1 MPIFA
6 VKTRPMF
13 FQPRIGQHYH
23 KGFKGYRTLVLGVK
37 HHCILKQC
45 PFYEDCVMQRNCANY
60 DANCPAYGD
69 RHDLRL
75 SQSNQIEIDAFL
87 EEYDRY
93 PTYSYFTKLMLGKT
107 DDCTEAE
114 KTAFWEQV
122 AFANYLQYFRP
133 SPQVPEYEEEELTYR
148 AEDWEAFQELLE
160 NVKPEVLLVWN
171 AALKT
176 LLEKK
181 IADGAIKGLTH
192 FDDFRSETL
201 TVNRYLYKV
210 QPKKSPNELFDDFRL
225 AFCPDDEAKAA
236 RLMLNALQKARFRQF
251 VPSEDLK
258 LTSEMVE
265 AAQPNIWDN
274 ELMSFLI
281 GKLPAKQELDKLVS
295 AFEPQLKDLAKNFR
309 CASSFPLEI
318 ADTKAIDVG
327 GELSELSWFDLGKV
341 GSFDDTD
348 VANLYLTDAND
359 TLKTSHKALADNKLC
374 RVLLLLDVKDS
385 DKLLLD
391 VVGCPN
397 LSSIV
402 EKGQALLVEFDGEV
416 HEKVGLEHGKE
427 KTYLRCKNLAK
438 GQSLRPSEYLSAK
451 MSKTELNNLVYSVF
465 KDSTCVIA
473 TAKGERDLV
482 QLLEGL
488 LDRDFVCRQGK
499 RLKAVKG
506 KAGQL
511 LFYGLHRSGL
521 SWNDLGRLF
530 ADDNLAKNANRKKV
544 AQQLESPLPA
554 ARYYRDLFGF

>member
-1 MPIFA
+1 
-6 VKTRPMF
+6 MF
-13 FQPRIGQHYH
+13 FQPRIGQHYQE
-23 KGFKGYRTLVLGVK
+23 GFKGYRTLVLGVK

-45 PFYEDCVMQRNCANY
+45 PFYEDCVMQRNCASY

-75 SQSNQIEIDAFL
+75 SLSNQIEIDAFL
-87 EEYDRY
+87 EEYGRY
-93 PTYSYFTKLMLGKT
+93 PTYSYFTNLMLGKT

-122 AFANYLQYFRP
+122 AFANYLQYFCP
-133 SPQVPEYEEEELTYR
+133 SPQVPEYEEEGLTYR
-148 AEDWEAFQELLE
+148 AEDWDAFQELLE
-160 NVKPEVLLVWN
+160 TVQPEVLLVWN
-171 AALKT
+171 SALKM
-176 LLEKK
+176 LLDKK
-181 IADGAIKGLTH
+181 IARDEIMGLTH

-201 TVNRYLYKV
+201 TINRYLYKV
-210 QPKKSPNELFDDFRL
+210 QPKKSPKELFADFQL
-225 AFCPDDEAKAA
+225 AFFLDDEATAA
-236 RLMLNALQKARFRQF
+236 RLILNALQKARFRQF
-251 VPSEDLK
+251 VPPVDLK

-281 GKLPAKQELDKLVS
+281 GKLSAKQDLNKLVG
-295 AFEPQLKDLAKNFR
+295 AFEPQLKELAQDFR

-318 ADTKAIDVG
+318 NDTKAINVG
-327 GELSELSWFDLGKV
+327 GELSELSWFNLGKV
-341 GSFDDTD
+341 GSIEDTD
-348 VANLYLTDAND
+348 VVILYLTDAND
-359 TLKTSHKALADNKLC
+359 TLKSCLKALVDNKLC
-374 RVLLLLDVKDS
+374 HVLLLLDVKDS

-402 EKGQALLVEFDGEV
+402 EKGQALLLQFDGEV

-427 KTYLRCKNLAK
+427 KTYLRHKNLAK
-438 GQSLRPSEYLSAK
+438 GQSLRPSDYLLAK

-473 TAKGERDLV
+473 TAKGDRDLV

-488 LDRDFVCRQGK
+488 LSRDFVCRQGK

-521 SWNDLGRLF
+521 SWNDLERLF
-530 ADDNLAKNANRKKV
+530 ADDNMAKNANADKIAKV
-544 AQQLESPLPA
+544 LENDSA
-554 ARYYRDLFGF
+554 AVRYYKDLFGL

>member
-1 MPIFA
+1 
-6 VKTRPMF
+6 MF

-23 KGFKGYRTLVLGVK
+23 EGFKGYRTLVLGVK

-45 PFYEDCVMQRNCANY
+45 PFYEDCVMQRNCASY
-60 DANCPAYGD
+60 DAICPAYGD

-75 SQSNQIEIDAFL
+75 SQSNQIEIDSFL

-93 PTYSYFTKLMLGKT
+93 PTYSYFTKLMLGKA

-122 AFANYLQYFRP
+122 AFANYLQYFCP
-133 SPQVPEYEEEELTYR
+133 SPQVPDYEEDGLTYR
-148 AEDWEAFQELLE
+148 SEDWEAFQELLE
-160 NVKPEVLLVWN
+160 AVQPEVLLVWN

-176 LLEKK
+176 LLDKK
-181 IADGAIKGLTH
+181 IVEGEIKGLTH

-201 TVNRYLYKV
+201 TINRYLYKV
-210 QPKKSPNELFDDFRL
+210 QPKKTPKELFADFQL
-225 AFCPDDEAKAA
+225 AFCPDDEATAA

-251 VPSEDLK
+251 VPSEALR

-265 AAQPNIWDN
+265 AAQPNIWDK

-281 GKLPAKQELDKLVS
+281 GKLPAKKELDKLVH
-295 AFEPQLKDLAKNFR
+295 AFELQLKELTKGYL
-309 CASSFPLEI
+309 CASSFPLEV
-318 ADTKAIDVG
+318 ADTKAVDIG

-341 GSFDDTD
+341 GSLDDAD
-348 VANLYLTDAND
+348 VVILYLTDTNA
-359 TLKTSHKALADNKLC
+359 TLKACLKTLADNKLS

-385 DKLLLD
+385 DKLFLE
-391 VVGCPN
+391 VINCPN
-397 LSSIV
+397 LCSIV
-402 EKGQALLVEFDGEV
+402 EKGQALLLQFDGEV

-427 KTYLRCKNLAK
+427 KTYLRHKNLAK
-438 GQSLRPSEYLSAK
+438 GQSLRPSDYLSAK

-473 TAKGERDLV
+473 TAKGDRDLV

-521 SWNDLGRLF
+521 SWNDLERLF
-530 ADDNLAKNANRKKV
+530 ADGNMAKNANADKIAKV
-544 AQQLESPLPA
+544 LENDSA
-554 ARYYRDLFGF
+554 AVRYYKDLFGL

>member
-1 MPIFA
+1 
-6 VKTRPMF
+6 MF

-23 KGFKGYRTLVLGVK
+23 EGFKGYRTLVLGAK

-45 PFYEDCVMQRNCANY
+45 PFYEDCVMQRNCASY
-60 DANCPAYGD
+60 DAKCPAYGD
-69 RHDLRL
+69 RRDLRL
-75 SQSNQIEIDAFL
+75 SLSNQIEIDAFL

-114 KTAFWEQV
+114 KTEFWEQV
-122 AFANYLQYFRP
+122 AFANYLQYFCP
-133 SPQVPEYEEEELTYR
+133 SPQVPEYEEERLNYR
-148 AEDWEAFQELLE
+148 SEDWDAFQELLE
-160 NVKPEVLLVWN
+160 AVKPEVLLVWN
-171 AALKT
+171 SALKT
-176 LLEKK
+176 LFDKK
-181 IADGAIKGLTH
+181 IADGEIKGLIH

-201 TVNRYLYKV
+201 TINRYLYKV
-210 QPKKSPNELFDDFRL
+210 QPTKSPKELFADFRL
-225 AFCPDDEAKAA
+225 AFCLDDETTAA
-236 RLMLNALQKARFRQF
+236 RLMLNALQKACFRQF
-251 VPSEDLK
+251 VPSVDLE

-265 AAQPNIWDN
+265 AAQPNIWDK
-274 ELMSFLI
+274 ELMSYLI
-281 GKLPAKQELDKLVS
+281 GKLSAKQDFDKLVG
-295 AFEPQLKDLAKNFR
+295 AFEPQLKELAKNFR

-318 ADTKAIDVG
+318 ADTKAIEVVG
-327 GELSELSWFDLGKV
+327 KLSELWWFDLGKV
-341 GSFDDTD
+341 GSLEDTD
-348 VANLYLTDAND
+348 AVILYLTDANA
-359 TLKTSHKALADNKLC
+359 TLKACLKALADNKLC

-402 EKGQALLVEFDGEV
+402 EKGQALLFQFDGEV

-427 KTYLRCKNLAK
+427 KTYLRRKNLAK
-438 GQSLRPSEYLSAK
+438 GQSLRPSDYLSAK

-473 TAKGERDLV
+473 TAKGDRDLV

-521 SWNDLGRLF
+521 SWNDLERLF
-530 ADDNLAKNANRKKV
+530 ADDNMAKNANAEKIAKV
-544 AQQLESPLPA
+544 LENDSA
-554 ARYYRDLFGF
+554 AVRYYKDLFGL